1 MHKTTGEVTALALA
15 NMSEALMVDDS
26 GDADG
31 KLVRVKVDYSTQP
44 LSSSAIARATF
55 GRCLGAIGK
64 LLEAHLGSAQA
75 SPFIPNRRVRF
86 LQTASRRSQPFLSPT
101 TLRVRVRLSPLQ
113 A

>member
-75 SPFIPNRRVRF
+75 SPFHPRVRR
-86 LQTASRRSQPFLSPT
+86 LAWVGVG
-101 TLRVRVRLSPLQ
+101 VRAKTGVVSVLTHVGLGLG
-113 A
+113 